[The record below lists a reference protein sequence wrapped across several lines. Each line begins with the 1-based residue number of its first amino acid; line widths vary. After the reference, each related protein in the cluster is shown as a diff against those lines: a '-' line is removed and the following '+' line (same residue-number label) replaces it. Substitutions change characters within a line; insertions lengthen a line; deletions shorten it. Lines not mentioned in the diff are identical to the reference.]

1 MGVSLSELAAVAAIY
16 VLAGSVKGAI
26 GLGLPT
32 VSMALLGIWLPV
44 EQAAAILILPAFLTN
59 VWQSL
64 AGSALRTL
72 LIRLWPMLIC
82 LVLGTLLTAGIMT
95 AGNNALNG
103 AFLGAILAIY
113 AGLVLAGFRFT
124 VSRKAEPVL
133 GSVTGL
139 ATGLISGATGI
150 FVVPVAPYLEAMN
163 LGKDELVQAIGI
175 TALIATSAL
184 ALGLGLN
191 GSLEVEVVV
200 PGSIAVVAA
209 FAGMFLGRVLRARL
223 SVELFRRWVLVGL
236 MLLGAA
242 MIIRAL

>member
-1 MGVSLSELAAVAAIY
+1 
-16 VLAGSVKGAI
+16 
-26 GLGLPT
+26 
-32 VSMALLGIWLPV
+32 
-44 EQAAAILILPAFLTN
+44 
-59 VWQSL
+59 
-64 AGSALRTL
+64 
-72 LIRLWPMLIC
+72 
-82 LVLGTLLTAGIMT
+82 
-95 AGNNALNG
+95 
-103 AFLGAILAIY
+103 
-113 AGLVLAGFRFT
+113 
-124 VSRKAEPVL
+124 
-133 GSVTGL
+133 
-139 ATGLISGATGI
+139 
-150 FVVPVAPYLEAMN
+150 MN

>member
-1 MGVSLSELAAVAAIY
+1 
-16 VLAGSVKGAI
+16 
-26 GLGLPT
+26 
-32 VSMALLGIWLPV
+32 
-44 EQAAAILILPAFLTN
+44 
-59 VWQSL
+59 
-64 AGSALRTL
+64 
-72 LIRLWPMLIC
+72 
-82 LVLGTLLTAGIMT
+82 
-95 AGNNALNG
+95 
-103 AFLGAILAIY
+103 
-113 AGLVLAGFRFT
+113 
-124 VSRKAEPVL
+124 
-133 GSVTGL
+133 
-139 ATGLISGATGI
+139 
-150 FVVPVAPYLEAMN
+150 MN

-200 PGSIAVVAA
+200 LGSIAVVAA

>member
-1 MGVSLSELAAVAAIY
+1 MEFSLSELAAVAAIY
-16 VLAGSVKGAI
+16 VLAGSVKGTI

-64 AGSALRTL
+64 AGRALRTL

-82 LVLGTLLTAGIMT
+82 LVLGTLLTAGILA

-113 AGLVLAGFRFT
+113 AGLVLGGGRFT

-175 TALIATSAL
+175 TALIATLAL
-184 ALGLGLN
+184 ALGPALGTSPATFFN
-191 GSLEVEVVV
+191 K
-200 PGSIAVVAA
+200 A
-209 FAGMFLGRVLRARL
+209 F
-223 SVELFRRWVLVGL
+223 
-236 MLLGAA
+236 
-242 MIIRAL
+242 